1 MQTLYNFIPFFSL
14 MNKLKIE
21 ITAAVSTLFLWIGI
35 GTIAFR
41 HLEPWSWITSF
52 YFSVVTITTVGYG
65 DLAPSSDM
73 SRLFTAFYI
82 LIGVSIGIGALG
94 LIGAELIKKRENTFF
109 EKWIKKE
116 KE

>member
-1 MQTLYNFIPFFSL
+1 

-21 ITAAVSTLFLWIGI
+21 ITAAVSTLFIWIGI
-35 GTIAFR
+35 GTLMFR
-41 HLEPWSWITSF
+41 HLEPWTWIQSF

-73 SRLFTAFYI
+73 TRLFTAFYI

-94 LIGAELIKKRENTFF
+94 LIGAQLVKRREKSLLERLIGKD
-109 EKWIKKE
+109 
-116 KE
+116 